1 MFNMHW
7 VHLSKSQTALV
18 TSYDSLSRMGQH
30 TPKLT
35 HPQTAPKW
43 VVESDLSPRV
53 TVYTVEN
60 GIEHDGKRQNRVILT
75 KFICVRLCVSGITTW
90 ISNVM
95 CSVHTKYVQ
104 STHIRMI
111 HFTEY
116 LNFSERPN
124 AGEQRLED
132 TWDLLQGCPAARAR
146 VRHSPMK
153 KHEHEEQLK
162 ISIILI
168 GNQKGDSKTLANP
181 ASLRLS
187 Q

>member
-1 MFNMHW
+1 
-7 VHLSKSQTALV
+7 
-18 TSYDSLSRMGQH
+18 
-30 TPKLT
+30 
-35 HPQTAPKW
+35 
-43 VVESDLSPRV
+43 
-53 TVYTVEN
+53 
-60 GIEHDGKRQNRVILT
+60 
-75 KFICVRLCVSGITTW
+75 
-90 ISNVM
+90 M